1 MSDHG
6 TVSFESALT
15 ELLPSDLPHRDH
27 VISGCA
33 LHLARIVETNQQ
45 FNLTRIVEEREA
57 VIKHVV
63 DSVTPWRLFSGAAR
77 IADAGTGPGFPGI
90 PLALVF
96 PEARFTLLE
105 STQKKARFVEAV
117 AAELKVTNVRVRP
130 DRAETWLAANKVD
143 IVTARAVAPLAKAI
157 ELFGP
162 ALRGGAR
169 LLLYKGPDAES
180 EIAEAK
186 PEIHR
191 RRVKV
196 RVCLRYELPEQM
208 GSRTIVEV
216 KQP

>member
-1 MSDHG
+1 MDNRAPR
-6 TVSFESALT
+6 FESALA
-15 ELLPSDLPHRDH
+15 ELLPPDLPHRAR

-57 VIKHVV
+57 VIKHVI
-63 DSVTPWRLFSGAAR
+63 DSVAPWRLFSGSQR
-77 IADAGTGPGFPGI
+77 IADAGTGAGFPGI

-117 AAELKVTNVRVRP
+117 AAELGLTNVRVRP
-130 DRAETWLAANKVD
+130 DRAETWLAANKAD

-157 ELFGP
+157 ELFAP

-180 EIAEAK
+180 EVTEAK
-186 PEIHR
+186 PEIQR
-191 RRVKV
+191 RRAAA
-196 RVCLRYELPEQM
+196 RVCLRYELPEQL

-216 KQP
+216 KLR